1 MTTRERIIS
10 SCFLIIGS
18 LQLLSAQEWQLVWSD
33 EFNRDGRPDAATW
46 KRRYSSSS
54 ANISSNQV
62 LFDFRVICDGG
73 MK

>member
-1 MTTRERIIS
+1 DLWLIHTVMQVTRFFHER
-10 SCFLIIGS
+10 LS
-18 LQLLSAQEWQLVWSD
+18 LLTCCD
-33 EFNRDGRPDAATW
+33 THPHH